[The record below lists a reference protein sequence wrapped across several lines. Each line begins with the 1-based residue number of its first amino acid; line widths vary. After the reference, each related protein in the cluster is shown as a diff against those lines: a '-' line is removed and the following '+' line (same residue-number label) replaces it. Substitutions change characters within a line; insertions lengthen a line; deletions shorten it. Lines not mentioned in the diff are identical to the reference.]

1 MEWMVDSEFW
11 IDQISR
17 ETYANVQISSDLNTL
32 HWKVFMIIVDDIKM
46 SCVQFEVLIKS
57 LIRTWKIKMEFIP

>member
-32 HWKVFMIIVDDIKM
+32 HWKVFMFIVDDIKI

-57 LIRTWKIKMEFIP
+57 LIRTRKIKMEFIP